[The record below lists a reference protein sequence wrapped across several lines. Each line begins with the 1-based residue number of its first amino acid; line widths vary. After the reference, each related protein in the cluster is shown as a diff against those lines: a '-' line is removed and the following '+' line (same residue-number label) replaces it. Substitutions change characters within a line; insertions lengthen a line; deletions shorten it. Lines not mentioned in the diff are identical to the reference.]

1 MNSDVLVQDLGEK
14 NKVLER
20 KVAELVNE
28 LSEAMETFR
37 VLNTSTKKLDHIWKL
52 QKPTHDKKGLGY
64 EETIKNY
71 LTKFVPATQGSTTTI
86 KVKNSKNTQVGK

>member
-28 LSEAMETFR
+28 LLVANETFKA
-37 VLNTSTKKLDHIWKL
+37 LNTSTKQIVSYVEH
-52 QKPTHDKKGLGY
+52 
-64 EETIKNY
+64 
-71 LTKFVPATQGSTTTI
+71 
-86 KVKNSKNTQVGK
+86 SKTNT